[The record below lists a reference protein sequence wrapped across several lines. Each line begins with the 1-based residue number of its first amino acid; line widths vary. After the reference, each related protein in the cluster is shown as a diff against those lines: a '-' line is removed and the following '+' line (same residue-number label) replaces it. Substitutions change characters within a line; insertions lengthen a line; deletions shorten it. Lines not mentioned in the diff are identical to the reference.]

1 MHASLLIHD
10 KIGFSSRRARAAR
23 GFTLTEILVAIALIV
38 IIVAVAVVDYEKIL
52 RDGQIESVR
61 IFVVQELD
69 TIFVSYRLDNINLPT
84 TEQGLHVLVAAPEG
98 VRTWNGPYVK
108 NGVLPLDPWGHE
120 YHYAYPGVHNP
131 KNYDCW
137 SAGPDGIS
145 GTADDVGN
153 W

>member
-1 MHASLLIHD
+1 MNATLIIHD
-10 KIGFSSRRARAAR
+10 KNGFPIRPLRAAR

-38 IIVAVAVVDYEKIL
+38 IIVAIAVVDHGKII
-52 RDGQIESVR
+52 DGGQITAARLFANQEIEPILIQYR
-61 IFVVQELD
+61 IN
-69 TIFVSYRLDNINLPT
+69 TGNLPN
-84 TEQGLHVLVAAPEG
+84 TEQGLRALVIAPEG
-98 VRTWNGPYVK
+98 VTGWNGPYVK